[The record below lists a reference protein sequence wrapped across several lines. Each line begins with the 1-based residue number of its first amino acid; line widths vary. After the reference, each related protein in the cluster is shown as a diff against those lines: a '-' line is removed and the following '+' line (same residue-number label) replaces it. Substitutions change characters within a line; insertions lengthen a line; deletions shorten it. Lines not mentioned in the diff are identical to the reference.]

1 LRETLKHLKTGEREL
16 QMRFGAQARY
26 LHGAKS
32 LAGSDNKEAGSDHPK
47 VSLIHVSNEVSYES
61 FGSFPVPGFFLFSGS
76 GARRPLRAGSRD
88 DARSDLERDSLHN
101 LEVAKNYFKLKK
113 AYVAALKRCEEIIA
127 GNPNFAK
134 IDEVLL
140 MAGQSSVWLSQN
152 KGKQNSSLYVSFD
165 GGEKRTL
172 TSEQFR
178 EMGRDYLKKLVAEY
192 PNSSYA
198 KEAQEELRALDAP
211 APKP

>member
-1 LRETLKHLKTGEREL
+1 MRVKFVLLFVLLLVVLVSAPSAYAQGVRTGPDPSTLR
-16 QMRFGAQARY
+16 
-26 LHGAKS
+26 
-32 LAGSDNKEAGSDHPK
+32 DP
-47 VSLIHVSNEVSYES
+47 
-61 FGSFPVPGFFLFSGS
+61 
-76 GARRPLRAGSRD
+76 
-88 DARSDLERDSLHN
+88 DLERDSLHN

-140 MAGQSSVWLSQN
+140 MAGQSSLWLADS
-152 KGKQNSSLYVSFD
+152 KGKQKPELYVSFD

-178 EMGRDYLKKLVAEY
+178 EMGRDYLKKLVTDY
-192 PNSSYA
+192 PNSPYA
-198 KEAQEELRALDAP
+198 KQAQEELRALE
-211 APKP
+211 APKQP